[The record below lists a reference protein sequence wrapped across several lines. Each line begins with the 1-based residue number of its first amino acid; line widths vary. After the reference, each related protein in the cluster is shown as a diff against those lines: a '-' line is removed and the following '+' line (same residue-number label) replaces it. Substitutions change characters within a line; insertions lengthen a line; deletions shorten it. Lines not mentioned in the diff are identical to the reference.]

1 MRRYLPILLL
11 LLLSVPAVQAQLLP
25 RLGGQR
31 AGISALTFLKIDPS
45 PRSAGM
51 ASANV
56 AMPGDVYS
64 TNTNPAGLA
73 DIDKFSVA
81 ATNTFWPAGINH
93 AFLSVVKPTK
103 RAGVFGLSVT
113 SLMTG
118 RMERRTEFQPD
129 GTGQYFSASN
139 TAIGLSYSKRL
150 TDYFSYGVTLK
161 YVNEQLAEYV
171 AQTAVVDLGFLY
183 RTDWKGLSFAVAMQS
198 FGTNSKLK
206 GSYQPVGLN
215 SKPVTL
221 SAYPAPTVFKLGVS
235 MVPWQT
241 DDMSL
246 TTIVQLN
253 HPSDNAENIRLGV
266 EYEYKK
272 LLYLRA
278 GYKINVDDQKYPTAG
293 VGIRTHVGKHPLQI
307 DYAIDPTRNLGW
319 IHRFALSFAL
329 NKAGQEETP
338 VVTPAEATPSEA
350 AQEKAPKE
358 PKVKSPKVPKEK
370 APKAP
375 KEVKAPESK

>member
-1 MRRYLPILLL
+1 MRRILHILPLLL
-11 LLLSVPAVQAQLLP
+11 LALPAAHAQLLP

-45 PRSAGM
+45 PRSAAM

-73 DIDKFSVA
+73 DVDKLSFG
-81 ATNTFWPAGINH
+81 ATNTFWPAGINL
-93 AFLSVVKPTK
+93 AYFSGVMPTK
-103 RAGVFGLSVT
+103 RVGTFGLSIT
-113 SLMTG
+113 SLMAG

-139 TAIGLSYSKRL
+139 TAVGLSYSKRL

-171 AQTAVVDLGFLY
+171 AQTGVVDLGFLY

-206 GSYQPVGLN
+206 GDYQPTGLN
-215 SKPVTL
+215 SKPVSI

-235 MVPWQT
+235 MIPWKT

-253 HPSDNAENIRLGV
+253 HPSDNAENIRIGV
-266 EYEYKK
+266 EYEYKS

-293 VGIRTHVGKHPLQI
+293 IGVRARIGKHPLQI
-307 DYAIDPTRNLGW
+307 DYAMDPTRNLGW
-319 IHRFALSFAL
+319 IHRFGLSFAV
-329 NKAGQEETP
+329 NKLDREEKKNETP
-338 VVTPAEATPSEA
+338 TN
-350 AQEKAPKE
+350 Q
-358 PKVKSPKVPKEK
+358 
-370 APKAP
+370 
-375 KEVKAPESK
+375 

>member
-1 MRRYLPILLL
+1 MRRILHILPLLL
-11 LLLSVPAVQAQLLP
+11 LALPAAHAQLLP

-45 PRSAGM
+45 PRSAAM

-73 DIDKFSVA
+73 DIDKLSFG
-81 ATNTFWPAGINH
+81 ATNTFWPAGINL
-93 AFLSVVKPTK
+93 AYFSGVKPT

-139 TAIGLSYSKRL
+139 TAVGLSYSKRL

-171 AQTAVVDLGFLY
+171 AHTGVVDLGFLY
-183 RTDWKGLSFAVAMQS
+183 RTDWKDLSFAVAMQS

-206 GSYQPVGLN
+206 GSYEPDGLN
-215 SKPVTL
+215 SKPVTIN
-221 SAYPAPTVFKLGVS
+221 SYPAPTVFKLGVS
-235 MVPWQT
+235 MVPWKT

-246 TTIVQLN
+246 IATVQLN
-253 HPSDNAENIRLGV
+253 HPSDNAENIRIGL

-293 VGIRTHVGKHPLQI
+293 LGLRSRIGKHPLTI
-307 DYAIDPTRNLGW
+307 DYAIDPTPYLGW
-319 IHRFALSFAL
+319 IHRFGLTFAV
-329 NKAGQEETP
+329 NKLDREEKQKD
-338 VVTPAEATPSEA
+338 EAPTN
-350 AQEKAPKE
+350 
-358 PKVKSPKVPKEK
+358 
-370 APKAP
+370 
-375 KEVKAPESK
+375 